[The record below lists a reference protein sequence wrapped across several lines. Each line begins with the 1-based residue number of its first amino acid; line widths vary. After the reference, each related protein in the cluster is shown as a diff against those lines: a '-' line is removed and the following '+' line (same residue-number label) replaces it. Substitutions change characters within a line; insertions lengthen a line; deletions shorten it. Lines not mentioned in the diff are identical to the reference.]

1 MPNWCDTTY
10 KCVGDPKEVRAL
22 HKVLKY
28 IDRRKTTIVRNG
40 FGKWWLGNLVTK
52 LGGKW
57 EDYRC
62 RGEITGYSF
71 DGDILEITQYTA
83 WCEQEGVRR
92 IIQEKFPGIKVYYR
106 EEEPGCDVYCTN
118 DTTGYYFPETFFIDN
133 SDEPRYFETIE
144 ETAEWV
150 SDLVGHKVEAGSINI
165 QVALDE
171 YVEAQENPEEVFY
184 SFHEFQVID
193 D

>member
-22 HKVLKY
+22 HTILKY
-28 IDRRKTTIVRNG
+28 IDKRKTSIVRNG

-62 RGEITGYSF
+62 RGEIIDYSL
-71 DGDILEITQYTA
+71 DGDILIISQSTA
-83 WCEQEGVRR
+83 WSEQEGVRR
-92 IIQEKFPGIKVYYR
+92 IIQEKFPSIKVYYR
-106 EEEPGCDVYCTN
+106 EEEPGCVVYCTN
-118 DTTGYYFPETFFIDN
+118 DETGDFFPERYFLDN
-133 SDEPRYFETIE
+133 YDEPLYFETIE
-144 ETAEWV
+144 EAAESV
-150 SDLVGHKVEAGSINI
+150 SEIVGYTVEATVNAI
-165 QVALDE
+165 QEALEKHIDKE
-171 YVEAQENPEEVFY
+171 GNSKDTFY
-184 SFHEFQVID
+184 CFHEFQVID